1 MAEWSA
7 MTSCTN
13 LQLQMDSLK
22 TGVCIPR
29 RVYFTIMEGG
39 CLPREYRILFPLQ
52 SLAVRSANTRPVTT
66 VEGERRLPRR
76 GLRCQCIGNAINP
89 VSMSV
94 FEWVPFVDQMLLVTS
109 AAFAYMA
116 GVLPL
121 EKTSVA
127 LKRNSMDV
135 NADAMSSTTTGSAM
149 EGLTQSN
156 FMEAWDEVQKKLVD
170 SIDAGPNDGNLEME
184 AAQNGNNNRK
194 RPLSLHAIDDG
205 ARLRLLWATFLHLQK
220 EVQSISGNS
229 GTVNR
234 EEWLVVISRMMRA
247 SVQPICTTW
256 LTKESS
262 VRKKMHN
269 PDALERIFQ
278 GQEDDGSIL
287 SSIRKTGKEELYADM
302 LFLLRFGSVRAG
314 GYYDG
319 KFLAQHSIN
328 ILEDLVVVLADRI
341 ANIYLELISVDSSLS
356 NEMNGMDLLLCSLST
371 RELQKLRNEV
381 ALNSWIYQNIEVV
394 ISMYED
400 RFDLFVLKKESIGK
414 ASEISSNKY
423 AWWKRLSLKK
433 SESLSAS
440 NIMIN
445 NLSLPVKRI
454 KELRALTGW
463 MYYFSLYLEFS
474 DIAMPFVK
482 VVLDKVSS
490 AISFFF
496 VCLIGRSLGL
506 IYTGIRQSLSWK

>member
-13 LQLQMDSLK
+13 LQLQTDSR

-29 RVYFTIMEGG
+29 RVYLRLMERS
-39 CLPREYRILFPLQ
+39 CLPRECGSLFQLQ
-52 SLAVRSANTRPVTT
+52 PLAVYRARTRPIAAVK
-66 VEGERRLPRR
+66 GERHLTSR
-76 GLRCQCIGNAINP
+76 GSRCRCIGNAINP
-89 VSMSV
+89 VNMSLL
-94 FEWVPFVDQMLLVTS
+94 EWVPVVDQVLLVTS

-116 GVLPL
+116 GVVPL
-121 EKTSVA
+121 ENSSVVP
-127 LKRNSMDV
+127 KRSSMDV

-149 EGLTQSN
+149 RGLMQSN
-156 FMEAWDEVQKKLVD
+156 FMDAWDEVQKKLV
-170 SIDAGPNDGNLEME
+170 GNDGNLETE
-184 AAQNGNNNRK
+184 VAKDGNNIRK
-194 RPLSLHAIDDG
+194 NPLSLHAIDDRP
-205 ARLRLLWATFLHLQK
+205 RLRLLWATFLHLQK

-234 EEWLVVISRMMRA
+234 EEWSAVISRMMRA
-247 SVQPICTTW
+247 SVQPICTEW
-256 LTKESS
+256 LTKEMS
-262 VRKKMHN
+262 VRKKMHQQ
-269 PDALERIFQ
+269 DVLKRIR
-278 GQEDDGSIL
+278 QELQDDDSIL
-287 SSIRKTGKEELYADM
+287 SSIRRMGKEELYADT
-302 LFLLRFGSVRAG
+302 LFLLRFGSVRTG

-319 KFLAQHSIN
+319 EFLAQHSIN
-328 ILEDLVVVLADRI
+328 VLEDLVVVLADKI

-356 NEMNGMDLLLCSLST
+356 NEMNTMGLLLCSLST

-400 RFDLFVLKKESIGK
+400 RFDLFVLKKESSEK
-414 ASEISSNKY
+414 ASETSSNKY
-423 AWWKRLSLKK
+423 GWWKKLALKN
-433 SESLSAS
+433 SEPLSAS
-440 NIMIN
+440 NVMVN
-445 NLSLPVKRI
+445 KLSLPVKRI

-496 VCLIGRSLGL
+496 VSLIGGSLGL